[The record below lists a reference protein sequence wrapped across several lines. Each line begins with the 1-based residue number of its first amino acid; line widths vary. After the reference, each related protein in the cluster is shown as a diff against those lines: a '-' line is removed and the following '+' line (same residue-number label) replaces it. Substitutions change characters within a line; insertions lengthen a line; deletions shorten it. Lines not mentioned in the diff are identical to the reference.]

1 MTKVK
6 EKKYISSSPQN
17 SHPNWKTTVS
27 NVTVSLCYRLC
38 DKTFKNGMV

>member
-6 EKKYISSSPQN
+6 EKKYMSSRPQN

-27 NVTVSLCYRLC
+27 NATAALCYHPC
-38 DKTFKNGMV
+38 DTTF